1 MFNGESKHFSTDA
14 MWRKLTKQLC
24 GIKKNPTLIS
34 EAKTLIWY
42 EA

>member
-24 GIKKNPTLIS
+24 GIKKKIH
-34 EAKTLIWY
+34 AYQWG
-42 EA
+42 